1 MIARAQALL
10 QRRFLAL
17 YHYLADILPYLV
29 IRWDERYLHFVS
41 AHRTMRKISPVMIVA
56 TYFGDG
62 YLWGVIGL
70 LILILGSSLD
80 RKYVMVGFA
89 ITMINIALF
98 RLLKAIFKRER
109 PLYVAPLY
117 DLRYRFLD
125 SYSFP
130 SGHATTSFGIAYVL
144 GHFYPEWWVYLGAY
158 GAASLIAVSRIHVAE
173 HYPSDVIAGALLGTL
188 SASFLIPIFERI
200 FRL

>member
-1 MIARAQALL
+1 MDRTKTAMQK
-10 QRRFLAL
+10 RFLAL
-17 YHYLADILPYLV
+17 YHYLADILPYTIV
-29 IRWDERYLHFVS
+29 RWDERYLQFVGAS
-41 AHRTMRKISPVMIVA
+41 RTLKRLSPVMITA

-62 YLWGVIGL
+62 YLWGLIGL
-70 LILILGSSLD
+70 FILILGSSLD

-89 ITMINIALF
+89 ITIINIALF
-98 RLLKAIFKRER
+98 RFLKAVFRRER
-109 PLYVAPLY
+109 PLYLAPLY

-130 SGHATTSFGIAYVL
+130 SGHATTSFAIAYVL
-144 GHFYPEWWVYLGAY
+144 AHFYPDWWVYLGVY
-158 GAASLIAVSRIHVAE
+158 GAASLIAISRIHVAE

-188 SASFLIPIFERI
+188 SASFLVPIFERI

>member
-1 MIARAQALL
+1 MGRTQTAL
-10 QRRFLAL
+10 QKRFLAL
-17 YHYLADILPYLV
+17 YTYLADILPYII
-29 IRWDERYLHFVS
+29 IRWDEKYLHLVS
-41 AHRTMRKISPVMIVA
+41 ANRLMKRLSPVMITA

-62 YLWGVIGL
+62 YLWGLIGL
-70 LILILGSSLD
+70 LILILGTSLD

-89 ITMINIALF
+89 ITIINIALF
-98 RLLKAIFKRER
+98 RFLKAAFKRTR

-130 SGHATTSFGIAYVL
+130 SGHATTSFAIAYVL
-144 GHFYPEWWVYLGAY
+144 AHFYPIIEVQLAVYA
-158 GAASLIAVSRIHVAE
+158 AASLIAVSRIHVAE
-173 HYPSDVIAGALLGTL
+173 HYPSDVLAGSLLGTL
-188 SASFLIPIFERI
+188 SAGFFVPIFERI